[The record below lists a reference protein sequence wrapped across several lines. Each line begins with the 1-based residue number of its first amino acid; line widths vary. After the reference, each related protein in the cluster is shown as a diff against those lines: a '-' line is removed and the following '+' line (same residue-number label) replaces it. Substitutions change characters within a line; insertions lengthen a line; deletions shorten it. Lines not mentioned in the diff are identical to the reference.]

1 MFSLYVFTFLNP
13 SVLFDNMANLEHIT
27 AVQNT

>member
-1 MFSLYVFTFLNP
+1 MFDYVFTFLSP
-13 SVLFDNMANLEHIT
+13 SVRFDNMANLRYIM